1 MYRSYRMHQPCRMCR
16 SYRMYQ
22 LYRQIKNIPSVI
34 GYRPAGG
41 WGQKGAGGACQA
53 GWWQVTGGRS
63 L

>member
-1 MYRSYRMHQPCRMCR
+1 MCR
-16 SYRMYQ
+16 SYQMYR
-22 LYRQIKNIPSVI
+22 LYQQIKNIPSVI